1 VNAKAE
7 QRESETQESR
17 PLAWISE
24 PAAPEPSG
32 APVMHRSTGLESERT
47 DASSLSRP
55 TMAVVWIAI
64 LLVALTS
71 LYFFYSRGL
80 SNLYGDGI
88 AHMEGARRLW
98 DSLTPGYSEIGSVW
112 LPLYHI
118 LASPLALNDTLWR
131 TGLAGSIV
139 STAAFALTAWLL
151 FRLAGEMNRN
161 VAAGVVAFAVF
172 IACPNMLYLA
182 STPLT
187 EPLALLW
194 SVLVVYELFRYRET
208 GRRGALI
215 GAALAALCGTL
226 TRYDGWFLLPFA
238 AIFVFFARRE
248 SWRERFR
255 HTLLFSLIAGA
266 GPVLWVL
273 HNAIRFGNPLE
284 FYNGPY
290 SAQAIYAHQLSTSGF
305 RYPTAGSLL
314 LSARYYLEDLKLVIG
329 PWPLEL
335 AVLGLVAWAAGVG
348 ERARRSAALL
358 LVAPLPFYLQSMA
371 HAAVPLYVP
380 TLFPNTYYNLR
391 YGIEMLPGVAILA
404 SFLIAPGLH
413 RRVRWALI
421 VGVAGVCFGGA
432 VSMSAR
438 GASELA
444 VVKEGELNTP
454 CRSQTEQAMIR
465 FLRANYDGQ
474 VVLMTEGK
482 YPCVPPQVGI
492 PFRKT
497 LSEANRRYW
506 LAMRFGAQKWA
517 GWVIRSKG
525 DSIDQLMRR
534 YPEAFS
540 DFDLVAK
547 YRFPGEDGV
556 DIYRRRK

>member
-1 VNAKAE
+1 M
-7 QRESETQESR
+7 
-17 PLAWISE
+17 
-24 PAAPEPSG
+24 PEPGGLAARRPIEIESDG
-32 APVMHRSTGLESERT
+32 A
-47 DASSLSRP
+47 
-55 TMAVVWIAI
+55 AVFCPRLRARIAVWITI
-64 LLVALTS
+64 LGTALGS
-71 LYFFYSRGL
+71 VYFFYTRGL

-139 STAAFALTAWLL
+139 SAIAFALTAWIL
-151 FRLAGEMNRN
+151 FRLGCEMNRN
-161 VAAGVVAFAVF
+161 VAAGVVALAVF

-194 SVLVVYELFRYRET
+194 AALTVYELFRYRET
-208 GRRGALI
+208 GHRRALI
-215 GAALAALCGTL
+215 GAAMAALAGTL

-255 HTLLFSLIAGA
+255 HTVVFSLIAGA
-266 GPVLWVL
+266 GPALWIL

-284 FYNGPY
+284 FYDGPY
-290 SAQAIYAHQLSTSGF
+290 SAQAIYAHQLATTGF
-305 RYPTAGSLL
+305 RYPTEGSLL

-335 AVLGLVAWAAGVG
+335 AVLGLVAWAAGAG
-348 ERARRSAALL
+348 ARARRSAALL

-391 YGIEMLPGVAILA
+391 YGIEMLPGVAVLA
-404 SFLIAPGLH
+404 SFLIASGFKRPLRQALMVGL
-413 RRVRWALI
+413 
-421 VGVAGVCFGGA
+421 AGICLAAA

-438 GASELA
+438 GAAELA
-444 VVKEGELNTP
+444 VVKEGVLNTP
-454 CRSQTEQAMIR
+454 CRSLTEQAMIQ
-465 FLRANYDGQ
+465 FLRANYDGEI
-474 VVLMTEGK
+474 VLMTEGK

-506 LAMRFGAQKWA
+506 LAMRYGAGKWV
-517 GWVIRSKG
+517 GWIIRSRG
-525 DSIDQLMRR
+525 DSVDQLMRA

>member
-1 VNAKAE
+1 
-7 QRESETQESR
+7 
-17 PLAWISE
+17 
-24 PAAPEPSG
+24 
-32 APVMHRSTGLESERT
+32 
-47 DASSLSRP
+47 
-55 TMAVVWIAI
+55 
-64 LLVALTS
+64 
-71 LYFFYSRGL
+71 
-80 SNLYGDGI
+80 
-88 AHMEGARRLW
+88 
-98 DSLTPGYSEIGSVW
+98 
-112 LPLYHI
+112 
-118 LASPLALNDTLWR
+118 
-131 TGLAGSIV
+131 
-139 STAAFALTAWLL
+139 
-151 FRLAGEMNRN
+151 MNRN
-161 VAAGVVAFAVF
+161 VASGIVALVAF

-187 EPLALLW
+187 EPLALLC
-194 SVLVVYELFRYRET
+194 SVLVVYELFRYQET
-208 GRRGALI
+208 GRRRALL
-215 GAALAALCGTL
+215 GAATAALCGTL

-238 AIFVFFARRE
+238 AVFVFYARRE
-248 SWRERFR
+248 LWRERLR
-255 HTLLFSLIAGA
+255 HTVVFSLIAGA
-266 GPVLWVL
+266 GPALWIL

-290 SAQAIYAHQLSTSGF
+290 SAQAIYAHQLATTGF

-335 AVLGLVAWAAGVG
+335 AVLGLVAWTAGAR
-348 ERARRSAALL
+348 ERGRRSAALL

-391 YGIEMLPGVAILA
+391 YGIEMLPGVAIFA
-404 SFLIAPGLH
+404 SFLIAPGLD
-413 RRVRWALI
+413 RRVRQALM
-421 VGVAGVCFGGA
+421 VGLAGICLAGA
-432 VSMSAR
+432 VSMSAL
-438 GASELA
+438 GAAELA
-444 VVKEGELNTP
+444 VVKEGVLNTP

-465 FLRANYDGQ
+465 FLRSSYDGQ

-506 LAMRFGAQKWA
+506 LAMRYGAGKFA

-525 DSIDQLMRR
+525 DSIDQLMRA
-534 YPEAFS
+534 YPAAFS